1 MVIFRVFTVLPDFDD
16 TSDDVWRSRVP
27 CDSLAVVK
35 IALKMCVDGE
45 RRVAFPDDARRVL
58 KELAGMDFDDDT
70 RLAVAKDGVRC
81 SLTDLPDDVCAALG
95 VVVLA
100 AIHFNDG
107 QAFPLLR
114 ELESPRALCALHS
127 LPRKFRFAVTSEA
140 HDRITKAVDDAV
152 AAQVKA
158 AKKKADRESAFF
170 RAMER
175 YNFVTQFNGAAEN
188 PCPAAPV
195 PLGFGPDPFAEPAR
209 MHRVLTECC
218 GKLPALLHTVPEV
231 TLSEEGGIPITGRL
245 LFDPDTLLPPHAAL
259 HRAARFALFTITRR
273 GGETATVSHA
283 DVTRGGLLAVC
294 RYAHHLTDTQAGG
307 ISVSLVTDGRS
318 CADSVLFCITV
329 TPDGIHVSD
338 HRAALEDFAA
348 AVEKYLM

>member
-1 MVIFRVFTVLPDFDD
+1 MVVFRVFTVLPDFDD

-35 IALKMCVDGE
+35 IALKMFVDGE
-45 RRVAFPDDARRVL
+45 RRLAFPDDARRVL

-81 SLTDLPDDVCAALG
+81 SLTDLPNDVCAALG

-107 QAFPLLR
+107 QTFPLLR
-114 ELESPRALCALHS
+114 ELESPRALCALHA
-127 LPRKFRFAVTSEA
+127 LTREFRFAVTLEA
-140 HDRITKAVDDAV
+140 HNRITKAVDDAV

-175 YNFVTQFNGAAEN
+175 CNFVTQFNGAAQI
-188 PCPAAPV
+188 PYPAVPAPQD
-195 PLGFGPDPFAEPAR
+195 FGPNPFAEPAR
-209 MHRVLTECC
+209 MRRILTERC
-218 GKLPALLHTVPEV
+218 GKLPALLHTVPEI

-245 LFDPDTLLPPHAAL
+245 LFDPDTLLPPRAAL
-259 HRAARFALFTITRR
+259 HRAARFALFTITHR
-273 GGETATVSHA
+273 GGKTTTVSHA
-283 DVTRGGLLAVC
+283 DVIRGGLLAVC

-338 HRAALEDFAA
+338 YRAALEEFSAS
-348 AVEKYLM
+348 VEKYLM